1 MRATV
6 FPFIASHAV
15 AETMKRSAIQ
25 RLEQPELLPIR
36 SNTPDLVV
44 RLSTNLDATTRPALT
59 KKRPEASHRRALPT
73 STPRLRRTAFLQSVQ
88 LVVPSPFESR
98 ILRAANTAL
107 DEECRNKGSA
117 THIEGS
123 LR

>member
-25 RLEQPELLPIR
+25 RLEQPELLPMR

-44 RLSTNLDATTRPALT
+44 RLSTNLDGNAADANQETAGSQPQKSPSNFYTPPWTHRLPP
-59 KKRPEASHRRALPT
+59 KRPT
-73 STPRLRRTAFLQSVQ
+73 RRTLAIREPN
-88 LVVPSPFESR
+88 PSRSKYSSR
-98 ILRAANTAL
+98 
-107 DEECRNKGSA
+107 
-117 THIEGS
+117 
-123 LR
+123 

>member
-6 FPFIASHAV
+6 FPFTASHAV

-44 RLSTNLDATTRPALT
+44 RLSTNLDGTTTLT
-59 KKRPEASHRRALPT
+59 KKRPEASHRRALLT
-73 STPRLRRTAFLQSVQ
+73 STPRLGRTAFLQSVSYPRHSRAESFAQQIQ
-88 LVVPSPFESR
+88 LSMKDAAIKAVPRISR
-98 ILRAANTAL
+98 AR
-107 DEECRNKGSA
+107 
-117 THIEGS
+117 
-123 LR
+123 

>member
-44 RLSTNLDATTRPALT
+44 RLSTNLVGQRG
-59 KKRPEASHRRALPT
+59 RR
-73 STPRLRRTAFLQSVQ
+73 
-88 LVVPSPFESR
+88 
-98 ILRAANTAL
+98 
-107 DEECRNKGSA
+107 
-117 THIEGS
+117 
-123 LR
+123 